1 MHCIKAAVGGKKKP
15 KFCNALYTF
24 WINNQSLGQLSVGRL
39 NGENVA
45 GAAFLFLAS
54 LFLGAGMVN
63 PVIGSL
69 RVVFY
74 VFIAS
79 GIALIFLGYRTFIN
93 ERRNSA
99 TIS

>member
-1 MHCIKAAVGGKKKP
+1 MNATGGCKKKP
-15 KFCNALYTF
+15 QFCNALYTF
-24 WINNQSLGQLSVGRL
+24 WINSRFLGQLSVGRL

-54 LFLGAGMVN
+54 LFLGAGMFN

>member
-1 MHCIKAAVGGKKKP
+1 M
-15 KFCNALYTF
+15 
-24 WINNQSLGQLSVGRL
+24 GRL

-74 VFIAS
+74 VFIAA
-79 GIALIFLGYRTFIN
+79 GIALVFLGYRTFIN